1 MTQVGGEGAQAG
13 QEVGAEGGQGG
24 GRGAGVAVGEGGCGG
39 GAEAGQGG
47 GGEGAGAQ
55 AALLAAAV
63 DEGAQAGSGA
73 NDQGADAGGAAELVG
88 GEGEQ
93 VDAVGG
99 HVDPGEAGRLHGVA
113 EQDRAGGV
121 GQLGHGGD
129 RLAGADLVV
138 GRHHRDQGGASRL
151 EERGQA
157 VGVDPA
163 EAVHRGQVGPRPGV
177 GLGPGGGVEHGVVLD
192 GRADQV
198 PGLRRPGEDGALD
211 GQVVGLGPAG
221 GEHDL
226 ARGGADQGRD
236 LLAGRLHG
244 GPGRP
249 ALAVLAGRVGGRALQ
264 QRQHRRQGLRP
275 QRGAGR
281 VVEVRHGRS

>member
-1 MTQVGGEGAQAG
+1 MAV
-13 QEVGAEGGQGG
+13 GQGS
-24 GRGAGVAVGEGGCGG
+24 RGG

-47 GGEGAGAQ
+47 GREGAGAE

-63 DEGAQAGSGA
+63 DEGAQGGAGA
-73 NDQGADAGGAAELVG
+73 DDQGADAGGAAELVG

-99 HVDPGEAGRLHGVA
+99 HVDPGEAGRLHGVT

-151 EERGQA
+151 EERAQA
-157 VGVDPA
+157 AGIDPA
-163 EAVHRGQVGPRPGV
+163 EPVHRGQVDLCPGV
-177 GLGPGGGVEHGVVLD
+177 GGGPGGGVEHGVVLD

-198 PGLRRPGEDGALD
+198 PGLRRPGQDGALD
-211 GQVVGLGPAG
+211 GQVVGLGATG

-244 GPGRP
+244 RPGRP
-249 ALAVLAGRVGGRALQ
+249 SQAVLAGRVGRRPLQ
-264 QRQHRRQGLRP
+264 QRQHRRQGLR
-275 QRGAGR
+275 
-281 VVEVRHGRS
+281 S